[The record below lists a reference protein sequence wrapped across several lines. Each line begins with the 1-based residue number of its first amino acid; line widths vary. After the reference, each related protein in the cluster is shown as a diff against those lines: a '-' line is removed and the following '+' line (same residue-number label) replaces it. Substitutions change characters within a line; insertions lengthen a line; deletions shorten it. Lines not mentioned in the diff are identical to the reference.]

1 MDFMRYNKVWTLVDT
16 SKGFKPVRC
25 KWVYKRKLK
34 ADGKMTTFKAR
45 LVAKG
50 CNQRFDVDFEETY
63 SPVAMAK
70 SNQILLAISP
80 YYYYET
86 WQIDVK
92 MMFLNSFI
100 EEEIYISKWV
110 SCP

>member
-1 MDFMRYNKVWTLVDT
+1 MYFMRYNKVWTLVDA

-34 ADGKMTTFKAR
+34 VDGEMTTFQAR

-50 CNQRFDVDFEETY
+50 YNQRFDVDFEETY

-70 SNQILLAISP
+70 SNRILLAISA

-86 WQIDVK
+86 WQIYVK
-92 MMFLNSFI
+92 MTFLNGFI